1 MKKKVL
7 LSSIA
12 TIALCLCLIAGSTFA
27 LFTSKSEVN
36 IAVTAGKVDMVAGI
50 AITKL
55 ESVKRDV
62 NGTIVDEKGN
72 TYSYEDVSPNFTNGG
87 TAKVDGSVLTLE
99 QVTPGDKVTFEISGT
114 NNSNVTIQYRVK
126 IACESDEGLMSGLKV
141 TIDDESV
148 TGFASYVT
156 AWKTLTVGTNIAP
169 VEVSIELPVSAG
181 NDFQNKTA
189 KLSVLVEAV
198 QGNASTT
205 NEAGTGISVGAAT
218 QADLSRAIESG
229 KNVVLTS
236 DIDFA
241 ETLMTTKDVVIDL
254 NGKTIT
260 APPSGCLF
268 QSQSNADPD
277 LTITSPVAGAEI
289 NVSGG
294 DTSILLGYGN
304 TEINNVTLNVTG
316 CDNYSP
322 NPFKVYG
329 DLTLGEGT
337 VIYVDYLGTSLI
349 SNSGAVNIVIDGAQI
364 IIGTFKTNA
373 TPVISLNQASTLEIK
388 NTEMKIDTFVISN
401 LGNIFISKADGV
413 TIENFTFNVTG
424 NDGNEYKYEAG
435 TDKYRLVLK

>member
-1 MKKKVL
+1 MGGSAVY
-7 LSSIA
+7 
-12 TIALCLCLIAGSTFA
+12 AGGE
-27 LFTSKSEVN
+27 L
-36 IAVTAGKVDMVAGI
+36 
-50 AITKL
+50 KL
-55 ESVKRDV
+55 DR
-62 NGTIVDEKGN
+62 II
-72 TYSYEDVSPNFTNGG
+72 
-87 TAKVDGSVLTLE
+87 
-99 QVTPGDKVTFEISGT
+99 PGDKVSFVVTGE
-114 NNSNVTIQYRVK
+114 NSSDVTIQYRVK
-126 IACESDEGLMSGLKV
+126 ITCTEGELLMSGLKV
-141 TIDDESV
+141 TIDGESV
-148 TGFASYVT
+148 TGFASYAS
-156 AWKTLTVGTNIAP
+156 AWKTLTVGTDITP
-169 VEVSIELPVSAG
+169 VKVSIELPEEAG
-181 NDFQNKTA
+181 NEFQKQTA

-218 QADLSRAIESG
+218 QADLSRAIEAG
-229 KNVVLTS
+229 MNAVLTS
-236 DIDFA
+236 DLTLA

-254 NGKTIT
+254 NGNTIT
-260 APPSGCLF
+260 APSSGCLF
-268 QSQSNADPD
+268 QSQSNAASD
-277 LTITSPVAGAEI
+277 LIITSPVAGAEI

-337 VIYVDYLGTSLI
+337 VVNIDYLGTSLI

-364 IIGTFKTNA
+364 NIGTFKTNA

-388 NTEMKIDTFVISN
+388 NTEMKIDNFVISN
-401 LGNIFISKADGV
+401 FGNIFISKADGV

-435 TDKYRLVLK
+435 TDKYRLVQK